1 MRWDLDYMAIGGGKM
16 CNMTSALGDSDAVG
30 IPHSLVGG
38 TSKGLEGDIAAV
50 SDHTV
55 NRRSSGSQYVFFLAD
70 HIDDRISST
79 SARECAV

>member
-1 MRWDLDYMAIGGGKM
+1 MAIGGGKM

-55 NRRSSGSQYVFFLAD
+55 NRRSSGSQYAICMFSLAD

-79 SARECAV
+79 IARECAV